1 MSIRFDRHL
10 ILQTVGIATLLVF
23 AHSGAALAQNVDVN
37 NRLSRIENE
46 IQTLSRAMFRG
57 ETPPT
62 GAFAATPAEMAAQ
75 AEMQNRLSTLEQ
87 DLRMLT
93 GKVEE
98 MSYELNRLKA
108 LQQVQAQQPAAP
120 QQHNNVQPPVA
131 PGYPSVGMAST
142 AVTQTQTA
150 PNFSMDDPN
159 AAAPYDAPTAGQL
172 GVLSSQSDTPTAAY
186 EAAFTRLRAQDYAGA
201 QSGFDAFIKSH
212 PDHALVPNALYWLGE
227 TYYVRNDFVQATRI
241 FAESYQKYP
250 KGSKAPDSLLKL
262 GMSLAAQGK
271 TADACVALG
280 QLKKEYP
287 AGAAPVLTRGDQ
299 EMQKLN
305 CR

>member
-1 MSIRFDRHL
+1 MNIRFDRQI
-10 ILQTVGIATLLVF
+10 ILQTVGVATLLVF
-23 AHSGAALAQNVDVN
+23 ACGDSAMAQNADVN
-37 NRLSRIENE
+37 GRLSRIENE

-57 ETPPT
+57 ETPPA

-75 AEMQNRLSTLEQ
+75 AETQNRLSALEQ

-98 MSYELNRLKA
+98 MTYELNRLKN
-108 LQQVQAQQPAAP
+108 LQQVQAQQPVP
-120 QQHNNVQPPVA
+120 QQQYNNVQAPVA

-142 AVTQTQTA
+142 SVTQA
-150 PNFSMDDPN
+150 NPNFSMDDPN

-172 GVLSSQSDTPTAAY
+172 GVISSQTDTPTAAY
-186 EAAFTRLRAQDYAGA
+186 ESAFVRLRAQDYAGA
-201 QSGFDAFIKSH
+201 QSGFDAFIKAH